1 MTTQQNQ
8 QLAAWMVKQG
18 YARAEDVEAAL
29 EELLQGQHVQLSHVL
44 LKRGAISPQ
53 VHGRV
58 LQKIAQAPFVDLE
71 RIRPDPDVIKR
82 LSPQVARECRALPL
96 RHDGTQLVVAF
107 VDPTDNAA
115 LRRVSADVGEPVQAA
130 VADEGVLGELIHQ
143 HYHGGSGAPPPSMDA
158 SADTDAFRFTE
169 DELQAMAADDVARA
183 QDIIDQGPTVIL
195 VNMMLMRAI
204 AAGASDIHIE
214 PYENTTIIRFRVD
227 GTLYDWRNIDPR
239 AHSHMVSRIKILA
252 GLDTTERF
260 VPQDGRFNAKE
271 FVRKDMDLRVSTLP
285 TAMGEKVVMR
295 LLDKTGARR
304 PLADLGMTIEQLVTF
319 ERMIRRPWG
328 MVILTGPTGSGKTTT
343 LYAGLERIRT
353 VQKNIMTIEDPVE
366 YQLDRVVQVQI
377 NERQGRTFPLVLRS
391 ALRQDPD
398 IIMVGEIRDE
408 ETAELGVRAALT
420 GHLVLTTLHTNDAA
434 GAIPRLVD
442 MGVEPYLVASSVHGV
457 VAQRLVRRV
466 CSHCAQP
473 YEPAHELLVW
483 ANLHPDDMEGW
494 KLAHGAGCA
503 RCNQTGYLGR
513 VAIYEMMPITDAIR
527 ELAVD
532 NAGSTAIRRQA
543 VEDGMALLRDQAAR
557 LVADGTTTLDEM
569 VAATAL

>member
-1 MTTQQNQ
+1 
-8 QLAAWMVKQG
+8 MVKQG

-304 PLADLGMTIEQLVTF
+304 PLADLGMTVEQLVTF

-398 IIMVGEIRDE
+398 IIMVGEIRDP
-408 ETAELGVRAALT
+408 ETAAIAVQAAQT
-420 GHLVLTTLHTNDAA
+420 GHRVLSTVHTNDAA
-434 GAIPRLVD
+434 GAISRFID
-442 MGVEPYLVASSVHGV
+442 MDVEPFLISSVLLATF
-457 VAQRLVRRV
+457 AQRLVRTI
-466 CSHCAQP
+466 CPYCKEKYQP
-473 YEPAHELLVW
+473 PKAALAAVGL
-483 ANLHPDDMEGW
+483 EGVEN
-494 KLAHGAGCA
+494 GSFMRG
-503 RCNQTGYLGR
+503 RGCNQCMNTGYKGR
-513 VAIYEMMPITDAIR
+513 TGIFEVLINDEMIQHMILERRSAQEITREAKRSGRLRTLQEDA
-527 ELAVD
+527 
-532 NAGSTAIRRQA
+532 AGKVLQGI
-543 VEDGMALLRDQAAR
+543 
-557 LVADGTTTLDEM
+557 TTLEE
-569 VAATAL
+569 AATAVMM